1 MHDLIHAPVATRR
14 SLSSRKRPYEDTPI
28 VGARHSRVVAR
39 NAHIHNGVGMP
50 SPGSHPRPTT
60 PVPHAHRLV
69 DTTRQ
74 QQVSRRVPHDLGDG
88 GLVGALET
96 RRLLMRVVDEDL
108 PIDACA
114 ISLRYAPLRRLSVR
128 FSSVLG
134 RLMVGALRGG

>member
-1 MHDLIHAPVATRR
+1 
-14 SLSSRKRPYEDTPI
+14 
-28 VGARHSRVVAR
+28 
-39 NAHIHNGVGMP
+39 MP
-50 SPGSHPRPTT
+50 SDAAHEQTSHERT
-60 PVPHAHRLV
+60 
-69 DTTRQ
+69 
-74 QQVSRRVPHDLGDG
+74 SRRVPHDLGDG

-134 RLMVGALRGG
+134 GLMVGALRGG